1 MSPFVKYIRKTPY
14 FLQIVTY
21 LKSIYFKGAGAN
33 LYEVIIIFIS
43 KLQDNQTKQRAYAVA
58 FNFTLAV
65 FPAIIF
71 LFTLIAYVPDLDV
84 GEVMRFMESIL
95 PTSFYAQAEG
105 TIYDIISKER
115 GGLLSFGFITALYL
129 ATSGMTSLIDTFNT
143 IYHAP
148 KKRTFF
154 REKWLATLLTLYLA
168 LVLII
173 AIFLLIAGNVI
184 LKELVRRGFMDQ
196 NFIYYLLE
204 TFRFIVVALM
214 FFSGISMIYY
224 YGPRIPVRW
233 KFFSPGT
240 GIATILSV
248 FVSGAFSYYID
259 HFGTY
264 NRLYGSIGAMIGFM
278 FWLFALS
285 LIILIGFEIN
295 ATLDL
300 AKEKNSKILFEKK
313 N

>member
-1 MSPFVKYIRKTPY
+1 MGLIEKYVTERSLYLQTID
-14 FLQIVTY
+14 FL
-21 LKSIYFKGAGAN
+21 KRIYFKKADTN
-33 LYEVIIIFIS
+33 LYEVLLIFIS

-71 LFTLIAYVPDLDV
+71 LFTLIAYIPNLENV
-84 GEVMRFMESIL
+84 EVMRFMSSVL
-95 PTSFYAQAEG
+95 PTSFYEQAES

-115 GGLLSFGFITALYL
+115 GGLLSFGFITAFYL
-129 ATSGMTSLIDTFNT
+129 ATNGMSSLIDTFNI
-143 IYHAP
+143 IYHDP
-148 KKRTFF
+148 KKRTYIL
-154 REKWLATLLTLYLA
+154 EKIVATLLTIYLA
-168 LVLII
+168 LVLVV
-173 AIFLLIAGNVI
+173 AVFLLIAGNFI
-184 LKELVRRGFMDQ
+184 LKSLLEEGFIDQ
-196 NFIYYLLE
+196 NFIYYLIE
-204 TFRFIVVALM
+204 SFRFFIVTLM

-224 YGPRIPVRW
+224 YGPTIPVRW

-248 FVSGAFSYYID
+248 LVSWAFSYYID

-264 NRLYGSIGAMIGFM
+264 NRLYGSIGAMIGLM

-300 AKEKNSKILFEKK
+300 AREKKSEILFEKK

>member
-1 MSPFVKYIRKTPY
+1 MGFIEKYITEGTIYLQGEK
-14 FLQIVTY
+14 FL
-21 LKSIYFKGAGAN
+21 KGIYFRKADAS
-33 LYEVIIIFIS
+33 LYEILMIFIS
-43 KLQDNQTKQRAYAVA
+43 KLHDNQTKQRAYAVA

-71 LFTLIAYVPDLDV
+71 LFTLIAYVPNLDNS
-84 GEVMRFMESIL
+84 EVMRFMGSVL
-95 PTSFYAQAEG
+95 PVSFYEQAEG

-129 ATSGMTSLIDTFNT
+129 ATSGMSSLIDTFNI
-143 IYHAP
+143 IYHNP

-154 REKWLATLLTLYLA
+154 MEKMVAILLTVYLA
-168 LVLII
+168 LVLVI
-173 AIFLLIAGNVI
+173 AIFMLIAGNLI
-184 LKELVRRGFMDQ
+184 LKKLLESGFIDQ
-196 NFIYYLLE
+196 NFIYYLIE
-204 TFRFIVVALM
+204 SFRFFIVTLM

-233 KFFSPGT
+233 NFFSPGT
-240 GIATILSV
+240 GIATLLSV
-248 FVSGAFSYYID
+248 LVSWAFSYYID

-264 NRLYGSIGAMIGFM
+264 NKLYGSIGAMIGLM

-300 AKEKNSKILFEKK
+300 AKEKKSQILFEKK

>member
-1 MSPFVKYIRKTPY
+1 MGFIEKHITEGTFYQQLIK
-14 FLQIVTY
+14 FL
-21 LKSIYFKGAGAN
+21 KGIYFKKADAS
-33 LYEVIIIFIS
+33 LYEILVIFFS

-58 FNFTLAV
+58 FNFTLAI

-71 LFTLIAYVPDLDV
+71 LFTLIAYIPNLDNA
-84 GEVMRFMESIL
+84 EVMRFISSVL
-95 PTSFYAQAEG
+95 PNSFYEQAEG

-129 ATSGMTSLIDTFNT
+129 ATSGMSSLIDTFDI

-148 KKRTFF
+148 KKRTFIM
-154 REKWLATLLTLYLA
+154 EKLVSMLLTVYLA
-168 LVLII
+168 MVLVI
-173 AIFLLIAGNVI
+173 AVFLLIAGNII
-184 LKELVRRGFMDQ
+184 LKELVERGFIAQ
-196 NFIYYLLE
+196 NFIYYSIE
-204 TFRFIVVALM
+204 SFRYFIVTLM

-240 GIATILSV
+240 GIATFLSLL
-248 FVSGAFSYYID
+248 VSWAFSYYID

-264 NRLYGSIGAMIGFM
+264 NKLYGSIGAMIGLM

-285 LIILIGFEIN
+285 LIILIGFEVN

-300 AKEKNSKILFEKK
+300 TKEKKSQILFEKK

>member
-1 MSPFVKYIRKTPY
+1 MGFIEKYITRSAL
-14 FLQIVTY
+14 FLQLIRTLQQV
-21 LKSIYFKGAGAN
+21 YFKEAGAN
-33 LYEVIIIFIS
+33 LYEIIRIFIT

-71 LFTLIAYVPDLDV
+71 LFTLIAYIPDLDNAA
-84 GEVMRFMESIL
+84 VMRFIGSVL
-95 PTSFYAQAEG
+95 PISFYEQAEG

-129 ATSGMTSLIDTFNT
+129 ATSGMSSLIDTFNT

-154 REKWLATLLTLYLA
+154 MEKWVATLLTVYLA
-168 LVLII
+168 FVLIV
-173 AIFLLIAGNVI
+173 AVMLLIAGNVI
-184 LKELVRRGFMDQ
+184 LRELVSRGFLDQ

-204 TFRFIVVALM
+204 TFRFFIISLV
-214 FFSGISMIYY
+214 FFSGISMVYY

-248 FVSGAFSYYID
+248 LVSWAFSYYID

-264 NRLYGSIGAMIGFM
+264 NKLYGSIGAMIGLM

-300 AKEKNSKILFEKK
+300 AKEKKSQILFEKK

>member
-1 MSPFVKYIRKTPY
+1 MSFIEKYITQSAFYLQFIR
-14 FLQIVTY
+14 FLQQ
-21 LKSIYFKGAGAN
+21 IYFKEAGAS
-33 LYEVIIIFIS
+33 LYEIILIFLS

-71 LFTLIAYVPDLDV
+71 LFTLIAYIPDLDNAA
-84 GEVMRFMESIL
+84 VMRFMGSVL
-95 PTSFYAQAEG
+95 PASFYEQAEG

-129 ATSGMTSLIDTFNT
+129 ATSGMSSLIDTFNI

-154 REKWLATLLTLYLA
+154 MEKWVSMLLTVYLA
-168 LVLII
+168 IVLIVAVLLII
-173 AIFLLIAGNVI
+173 AGNLI
-184 LKELVRRGFMDQ
+184 LKELVEGGFLDQ
-196 NFIYYLLE
+196 NFIYHLIDA
-204 TFRFIVVALM
+204 FRFFIVSLM

-248 FVSGAFSYYID
+248 LVSLTFSYYID
-259 HFGTY
+259 QFGTY
-264 NRLYGSIGAMIGFM
+264 NKLYGSIGAMIGLM

-300 AKEKNSKILFEKK
+300 AKEKNSQILFEKE

>member
-1 MSPFVKYIRKTPY
+1 MSVIEKYIINSP
-14 FLQIVTY
+14 TY
-21 LKSIYFKGAGAN
+21 RNFTDHLKKIYFRSSGAN
-33 LYEVIIIFIS
+33 LYEILTIFIN

-71 LFTLIAYVPDLDV
+71 LFTLIAYIPDLNES
-84 GEVMRFMESIL
+84 EVMRFMASIL
-95 PTSFYAQAEG
+95 PASFYAQAVG

-115 GGLLSFGFITALYL
+115 GGLLSFGFITAFYL
-129 ATSGMTSLIDTFNT
+129 ATSGMTSLIDTFNS

-148 KKRTFF
+148 KKRTFL
-154 REKWLATLLTLYLA
+154 REKWLATLLTVYLA
-168 LVLII
+168 IVMIF
-173 AIFLLIAGNVI
+173 AVFLLIAGNLI
-184 LKELVRRGFMDQ
+184 LKTLLKEGFIDQ
-196 NFIYYLLE
+196 NFIYYLIDA
-204 TFRFIVVALM
+204 FRFIVVTLI
-214 FFSGISMIYY
+214 FFSGISMVYY

-248 FVSGAFSYYID
+248 FVSWAFSYYID

-285 LIILIGFEIN
+285 FIILIGFEIN

-300 AKEKNSKILFEKK
+300 AKEKNSKIFFEKK
-313 N
+313 K